1 MAGQGP
7 EQCLAAVLAVPLG
20 LPASL
25 GYLLAADLGSAE
37 QVPAAP
43 PLVLGPLEFQS
54 DQLAEE

>member
-1 MAGQGP
+1 M
-7 EQCLAAVLAVPLG
+7 AAVLAVPLG

-54 DQLAEE
+54 DQLAAE